1 MGNTCVYVSVNRRG
15 FAAAAVGLLAAAPL
29 GAWAQ
34 AEPVAPT
41 GTPDAPLNARIEG
54 NARSGSI
61 RRRVMPTRHAV
72 ASGMRGR

>member
-1 MGNTCVYVSVNRRG
+1 MGNTCVDVSLNRRS

-34 AEPVAPT
+34 AEPVAAT
-41 GTPDAPLNARIEG
+41 GTPDAPLNARIED

-61 RRRVMPTRHAV
+61 RQGATRHAV